1 MEKNNDIIV
10 FVLIISLVM
19 LVYNFSET
27 INEDFSQGVIC
38 PVFEKKPLMIGII
51 HHPLL
56 NKGFIIL
63 VSSKVALSI
72 IQNSLKNADNEY
84 TIESNGKNFFIVYEN
99 KYRMQKIY
107 DFSINNYEIIKKQTG
122 LKLMEPN

>member
-1 MEKNNDIIV
+1 MEINNDIIV
-10 FVLIISLVM
+10 FVLIISVVM
-19 LVYNFSET
+19 LVYNFSAPIKE
-27 INEDFSQGVIC
+27 NFSQGVIC

-84 TIESNGKNFFIVYEN
+84 TIESNGKDFFIVYEN

-107 DFSINNYEIIKKQTG
+107 EFSIDNYENIKKQYD
-122 LKLMEPN
+122 LKLMDSS

>member
-1 MEKNNDIIV
+1 
-10 FVLIISLVM
+10 
-19 LVYNFSET
+19 
-27 INEDFSQGVIC
+27 
-38 PVFEKKPLMIGII
+38 MIGII

-56 NKGFIIL
+56 NRGFIIL

-84 TIESNGKNFFIVYEN
+84 TIESNGKDFFIVYKN

-107 DFSINNYEIIKKQTG
+107 DFSINNYEIIKRQTG